1 MAEKRS
7 QAEETGKTKS
17 SGSRGKQKSRK
28 PGSSQGAKGTK
39 PAGEKGRGTVEQIEA
54 IFSKIL
60 ELAETGVGLGVNV
73 LSRLSSYAQSETAY
87 RQGEDERHGG
97 GGYPPPHMGETGMG
111 TAALHREPRGDPD
124 SGMGTSWNPFVTN
137 RISLQPGRPFQ
148 ISFCINNDSDASEK
162 RLHLEAEDF
171 VGATTGFRME
181 RHLFSVQPAEKA
193 IAPLDFDKFVLTGNI
208 PADALEDSYNGWVR
222 ITGDEEIRLPVILMV
237 GLYPQFR

>member
-7 QAEETGKTKS
+7 QAEETGITKS

-39 PAGEKGRGTVEQIEA
+39 PAGEKGRGTVEQIGA

-97 GGYPPPHMGETGMG
+97 GGYPPRT
-111 TAALHREPRGDPD
+111 
-124 SGMGTSWNPFVTN
+124 W
-137 RISLQPGRPFQ
+137 
-148 ISFCINNDSDASEK
+148 EK
-162 RLHLEAEDF
+162 R
-171 VGATTGFRME
+171 GWE
-181 RHLFSVQPAEKA
+181 RLRP
-193 IAPLDFDKFVLTGNI
+193 TGNLVAI
-208 PADALEDSYNGWVR
+208 PTQEWEPPGTPS
-222 ITGDEEIRLPVILMV
+222 
-237 GLYPQFR
+237 